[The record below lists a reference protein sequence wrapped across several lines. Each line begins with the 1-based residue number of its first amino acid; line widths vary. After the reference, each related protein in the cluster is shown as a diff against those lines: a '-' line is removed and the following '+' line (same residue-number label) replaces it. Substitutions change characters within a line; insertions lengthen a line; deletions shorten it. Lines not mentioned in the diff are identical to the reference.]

1 MLKRVILLLVILGV
15 NNLYSQDT
23 ILENKVPKDYLILKN
38 SFLSSGTL
46 ILSGL
51 CALPIDYD
59 IRSLRN
65 DNITKF

>member
-38 SFLSSGTL
+38 SFLSSGTV
-46 ILSGL
+46 ILSGH
-51 CALPIDYD
+51 CCIPIDYD